1 MLENY
6 KINIPRASVFFSF
19 CLNKSTKFNKGEEKN
34 ANLTFQMLNLKPCL
48 TQSMMRY
55 CYYLLKYSLAHI
67 KRNCYMDEESV
78 VDVTHGKNWVQ
89 I

>member
-1 MLENY
+1 
-6 KINIPRASVFFSF
+6 
-19 CLNKSTKFNKGEEKN
+19 
-34 ANLTFQMLNLKPCL
+34 
-48 TQSMMRY
+48 MMRY

-89 I
+89 IYMKYGKIKRLHQELLVFPPTSPFVG